1 MSKIGNFIKN
11 ISPFNNR
18 TEMPKILY
26 VIKVILIFWV
36 CKFGS
41 ELVGEVLVLAV
52 HFACGKNP
60 LEGELFDDKTI
71 TLMTYFGYAVI
82 IGAIFLFWK
91 LFQKKSLKELGFT
104 GKPVIYLAGG
114 ILGAVL
120 VVICAVASPSRERS
134 DSTAYSEISILRWLR
149 QCSYASCCRAR
160 WKKCSAGASCSSY
173 L

>member
-82 IGAIFLFWK
+82 IGVIFLF
-91 LFQKKSLKELGFT
+91 LDMRSLL
-104 GKPVIYLAGG
+104 
-114 ILGAVL
+114 
-120 VVICAVASPSRERS
+120 ERS
-134 DSTAYSEISILRWLR
+134 
-149 QCSYASCCRAR
+149 
-160 WKKCSAGASCSSY
+160 SCSGNCSRRN

>member
-18 TEMPKILY
+18 TEMPTILY

-71 TLMTYFGYAVI
+71 TLMTYFGYAFI
-82 IGAIFLFWK
+82 IGAIVLIVR
-91 LFQKKSLKELGFT
+91 QKKKNKAKE
-104 GKPVIYLAGG
+104 GG
-114 ILGAVL
+114 EENDDIN
-120 VVICAVASPSRERS
+120 
-134 DSTAYSEISILRWLR
+134 
-149 QCSYASCCRAR
+149 
-160 WKKCSAGASCSSY
+160 
-173 L
+173 